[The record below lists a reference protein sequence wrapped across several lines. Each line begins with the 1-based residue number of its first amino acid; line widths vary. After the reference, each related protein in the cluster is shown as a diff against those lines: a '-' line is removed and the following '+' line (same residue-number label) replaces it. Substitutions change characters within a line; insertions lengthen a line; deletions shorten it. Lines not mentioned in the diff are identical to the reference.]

1 MTGYLLDT
9 NVISELTRDIPDP
22 NVVTFLVEESDL
34 WLSSIVIY
42 ELEYGVQLLPRG
54 LRRDHLGALNASI
67 ISEYDN
73 RILPLDKIGAEWA
86 ARFRAQ
92 AHRTGRP
99 LDLGDALVAG
109 VAKAN
114 ALSIATRNVGDFVKL
129 DVEVSD
135 PWQPRQLP

>member
-42 ELEYGVQLLPRG
+42 ELEYGVQSLPRG
-54 LRRDHLGALNASI
+54 LRRDHLDALNASI

-73 RILPLDKIGAEWA
+73 RILPLDKIGAECA

-92 AHRTGRP
+92 AHGTGRP

-109 VAKAN
+109 
-114 ALSIATRNVGDFVKL
+114 
-129 DVEVSD
+129 E
-135 PWQPRQLP
+135 PRPTLYRLRPEMSAIL

>member
-9 NVISELTRDIPDP
+9 NVVSELTRDIPDP
-22 NVVTFLVEESDL
+22 NVVTFLSEESDL
-34 WLSSIVIY
+34 GLSSIVIY

-73 RILPLDKIGAEWA
+73 RILSLDKIGAEWA

-92 AHRTGRP
+92 AHGTGRP

-114 ALSIATRNVGDFVKL
+114 ALSIATRNVGDFVSL
-129 DVEVSD
+129 DVEITN
-135 PWQPRQLP
+135 PWRPRQLP

>member
-9 NVISELTRDIPDP
+9 NVVSELTRDIPDP

-114 ALSIATRNVGDFVKL
+114 ALSIATRNVGDFVSL
-129 DVEVSD
+129 DVEVTN

>member
-9 NVISELTRDIPDP
+9 NVVSELTRDIPDP
-22 NVVTFLVEESDL
+22 NVVTFLSEESDL

-73 RILPLDKIGAEWA
+73 RILSLDKIGAEWA

-114 ALSIATRNVGDFVKL
+114 ALSIPTRNVGDFVSL
-129 DVEVSD
+129 DVEITN

>member
-54 LRRDHLGALNASI
+54 LRRDHLDTLNASI

-73 RILPLDKIGAEWA
+73 RILPLDKIGAEWD

-114 ALSIATRNVGDFVKL
+114 VLSIATRNVGDFVTL
-129 DVEVSD
+129 DVEVTN